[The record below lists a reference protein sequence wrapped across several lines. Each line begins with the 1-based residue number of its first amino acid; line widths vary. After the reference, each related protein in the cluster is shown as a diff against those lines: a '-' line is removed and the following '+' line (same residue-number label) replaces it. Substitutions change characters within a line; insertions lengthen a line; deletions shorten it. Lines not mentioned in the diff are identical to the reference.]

1 MKEKGAVMPRLEQE
15 RREKAGKVSLG
26 GAWKRK
32 RGLDAPPGAKEKGR
46 EGMFANYQE
55 IKKRVRHIEG
65 EIKQIEEMEKNWPA
79 GELICTR
86 NSGRYKWYLKNRK
99 QSIYLPK
106 RERKLAQELAQ
117 KKYHQL
123 RRTDLKREL
132 SACQKYIHMAETNEN
147 LSEKIMKHAEYE
159 RLLGGQY
166 EQISKELEG
175 WMKEKFEK
183 NTGYPENLI
192 VKGTQGKML
201 RSKSEA
207 IIDKM
212 LYSAGIP
219 FRYEDK
225 LVFENMVLYPD
236 FTIRHPLTGEFFYWE
251 HFGLMDDYD
260 YVNRACQKIKIYCDN
275 GIIPSVNLI
284 LTYET
289 KDHPLP
295 IDQVEMLIKE
305 YFM

>member
-1 MKEKGAVMPRLEQE
+1 MRKTKRKKRENKGRAGQE
-15 RREKAGKVSLG
+15 RRKKAVVPHWEKD
-26 GAWKRK
+26 
-32 RGLDAPPGAKEKGR
+32 RGEKED
-46 EGMFANYQE
+46 MFANYQE
-55 IKKRVRHIEG
+55 IKKRIRHIE
-65 EIKQIEEMEKNWPA
+65 EELHQIEEMEKNWPA

-86 NSGRYKWYLKNRK
+86 NSRRYKWYLKNRD
-99 QSIYLPK
+99 QSVYLPK

-132 SACQKYIHMAETNEN
+132 SACQKYIHMSETNEN

-166 EQISKELEG
+166 QLISRELED
-175 WMKEKFEK
+175 WVKAEYEK

-236 FTIRHPLTGEFFYWE
+236 FTIRHPLTGKFFYWE

-295 IDQVEMLIKE
+295 IDQVEMIIKE
-305 YFM
+305 YFG

>member
-1 MKEKGAVMPRLEQE
+1 
-15 RREKAGKVSLG
+15 
-26 GAWKRK
+26 
-32 RGLDAPPGAKEKGR
+32 
-46 EGMFANYQE
+46 MFANYQE

-65 EIKQIEEMEKNWPA
+65 ELKQIEEMEKNWPA

-251 HFGLMDDYD
+251 HFGLMDDP
-260 YVNRACQKIKIYCDN
+260 VYCKNTFSKLQLYTTNNIVPD
-275 GIIPSVNLI
+275 INLI
-284 LTYET
+284 TTYET
-289 KDHPLP
+289 RERPLSMEK
-295 IDQVEMLIKE
+295 IERIITE
-305 YFM
+305 YFAE

>member
-1 MKEKGAVMPRLEQE
+1 M
-15 RREKAGKVSLG
+15 
-26 GAWKRK
+26 
-32 RGLDAPPGAKEKGR
+32 DAPPGAKEKGR

-65 EIKQIEEMEKNWPA
+65 ELKQIEEMEKNWPA

-106 RERKLAQELAQ
+106 REKEKLPRNYAAE
-117 KKYHQL
+117 KDITSYC
-123 RRTDLKREL
+123 RDRSEKRIT
-132 SACQKYIHMAETNEN
+132 ACQKYIHMAETNEN

-236 FTIRHPLTGEFFYWE
+236 FTIRHPLTGEFFLLGAFW
-251 HFGLMDDYD
+251 
-260 YVNRACQKIKIYCDN
+260 
-275 GIIPSVNLI
+275 
-284 LTYET
+284 
-289 KDHPLP
+289 
-295 IDQVEMLIKE
+295 IDG
-305 YFM
+305 

>member
-1 MKEKGAVMPRLEQE
+1 MVPRWEYAREEKVRKK
-15 RREKAGKVSLG
+15 RSG
-26 GAWKRK
+26 GAWEREKSC
-32 RGLDAPPGAKEKGR
+32 DAPPEAKERGK

-55 IKKRVRHIEG
+55 IKKRVRHIE
-65 EIKQIEEMEKNWPA
+65 EELQQIEEMEKGSPA

-86 NSGRYKWYLKNRK
+86 NSGRYKWYLKTRN

-132 SACQKYIHMAETNEN
+132 SACQKYIHMAEANEN
-147 LSEKIMKHAEYE
+147 LSENIMKHAEYE
-159 RLLGGQY
+159 RLLDGQY
-166 EQISKELEG
+166 ELMSKELED
-175 WMKEKFEK
+175 WVKEAYEK

-207 IIDKM
+207 IIDRM

-236 FTIRHPLTGEFFYWE
+236 FTIRHPLTGKFFYWE

>member
-1 MKEKGAVMPRLEQE
+1 MGEKNRLGCPAGSKGE
-15 RREKAGKVSLG
+15 RKRRYVCKLSGNKKAGTTY
-26 GAWKRK
+26 R
-32 RGLDAPPGAKEKGR
+32 RGIKTNRRDGKEL
-46 EGMFANYQE
+46 
-55 IKKRVRHIEG
+55 
-65 EIKQIEEMEKNWPA
+65 PA

-295 IDQVEMLIKE
+295 IDQVEMLIKD

>member
-1 MKEKGAVMPRLEQE
+1 
-15 RREKAGKVSLG
+15 
-26 GAWKRK
+26 
-32 RGLDAPPGAKEKGR
+32 
-46 EGMFANYQE
+46 MFANYQE

-65 EIKQIEEMEKNWPA
+65 ELKQIEEMEKNWPV